1 MNEFRIKIVLTR
13 EKKKSRK
20 VMNERKWQHVNLKH
34 TKEKKTLGPPPK
46 KNPAEDDKTKRTRET
61 GPKKTYKSTFS
72 PPMLLYK

>member
-34 TKEKKTLGPPPK
+34 TKKKK
-46 KNPAEDDKTKRTRET
+46 KHSAHPQKTPQKIIKQNEQGKQGQR
-61 GPKKTYKSTFS
+61 KHISTFS
-72 PPMLLYK
+72 PNVII